1 MTFISFAQNFED
13 VMLWRA
19 LKHIDNGFYIDVGAH
34 DPENGS
40 VTKAFYDAGW
50 NGINIEPISEP
61 FARLRTARLR
71 DINLQVCAGQAD
83 GEIDIFDVSPSGLA
97 TAQASIA
104 EEYRSAG
111 HSIEVRHV
119 PVRTLASI
127 CKEHVKGKIH
137 FLKVDVEG
145 FEKEVLLGADFT
157 EFRPWILVIEATY
170 PNSPEV
176 NYGDWEKIVL
186 EAGYRFTY
194 FDGLNR
200 FYVAAEHEEL
210 HASFAVPPNFF
221 DGFALSATCF
231 FSRQVANEL
240 LQVETRAQEGEARA
254 IQAEARAQ
262 QSEVRVTQ
270 AEARAQQSEARAA
283 HAEARAMQAEAH
295 TAELLNSTSWRVTAP
310 LRKVRKGLTA
320 IVARCCP
327 DSGGNTVGR
336 VFIRQI
342 ARLVRV
348 LLLRPGLRRR
358 VSGWMSRYPIL
369 HRRIADFVRTS
380 LGTTTKRPP
389 HPLRLADLS
398 PRARA
403 IYADIRAAID
413 E

>member
-19 LKHIDNGFYIDVGAH
+19 LKHINNGFYIDVGAH
-34 DPENGS
+34 DPEKGS

-61 FARLRTARLR
+61 FARLRTARSR
-71 DINLQVCAGQAD
+71 DINLQVCAGQAC

-127 CKEHVKGKIH
+127 CKEHVKGEIH

-176 NYGDWEKIVL
+176 NYGDWDKIVL
-186 EAGYRFTY
+186 EAGYRFAY

-221 DGFALSATCF
+221 DGFALSTTCF
-231 FSRQVANEL
+231 FSRQVANEV
-240 LQVETRAQEGEARA
+240 LQAETRAQ
-254 IQAEARAQ
+254 QAEARAAQ
-262 QSEVRVTQ
+262 AQARATQAQARATQAQARATQ
-270 AEARAQQSEARAA
+270 AEVKAQ
-283 HAEARAMQAEAH
+283 QAEAEVIQ
-295 TAELLNSTSWRVTAP
+295 TLTQLNAVYASTSWRITEP
-310 LRKVRKGLTA
+310 LRKLRKGFAA
-320 IVARCCP
+320 IVTRYRP
-327 DSGGNTVGR
+327 DSGVNMPARIFLRLV
-336 VFIRQI
+336 

-348 LLLRPGLRRR
+348 FLLYPSLRHR
-358 VSGWMSRYPIL
+358 VSSYMSRYPIL
-369 HRRIADFVRTS
+369 HRRIADFVRTYTS
-380 LGTTTKRPP
+380 TKCPP
-389 HPLRLADLS
+389 PPLTQADLS

-403 IYADIRAAID
+403 IYANIRAAID